1 MRKRIPIANDELL
14 RRATLLPKFT
24 LADINKF
31 AKDVERGLIKIDHN
45 EMYAPDPRRDNYGLK
60 VAFRP
65 NGKWS
70 FKVEYRVKGE
80 PGRRPYITIGGPE
93 MSIERAREIAR
104 IVTEIGKRPGMT
116 IERARAIIQVALDQ
130 EETVDG

>member
-1 MRKRIPIANDELL
+1 MRKRISKDELL

-31 AKDVERGLIKIDHN
+31 AKDVERGLIDVPHFERYI
-45 EMYAPDPRRDNYGLK
+45 ADPKRNNYGLK

-65 NGKWS
+65 NGTWA

-80 PGRRPYITIGGPE
+80 PGRRPYITIGGPG

-104 IVTEIGKRPGMT
+104 IVREIGQRPGMT
-116 IERARAIIQVALDQ
+116 IERARAIVQVVLDQ
-130 EETVDG
+130 EESVDG